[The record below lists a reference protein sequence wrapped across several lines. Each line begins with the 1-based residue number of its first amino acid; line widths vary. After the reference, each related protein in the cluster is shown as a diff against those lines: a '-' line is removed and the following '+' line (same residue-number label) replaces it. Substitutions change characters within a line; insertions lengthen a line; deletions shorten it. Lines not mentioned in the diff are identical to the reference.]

1 MKIILNILF
10 LFFKKIRINKI
21 YKIYKKSKY
30 INSVEIFYNRNFK
43 FESDLIHF
51 GFLLNISFAFIQTF
65 YFLYLSYIFSIL
77 YLFYLSYIYTF
88 LYLKYLTNYL
98 NLLKIT

>member
-65 YFLYLSYIFSIL
+65 YFLYIL
-77 YLFYLSYIYTF
+77 YLFYFISFLSFLYIYTF

-98 NLLKIT
+98 MNIC